1 MHYYQRH
8 IGDYARD
15 TGHLTVYEH
24 GVYVLLLDRLYGT
37 EKPITARDATQ
48 IIRPATKRE
57 RESVQRVLDDFFTLT
72 ASGYINKRAVQ
83 EIEKYHEISHKR
95 AASANRRWQTSQSN
109 SDASAMQV
117 HSKSNAIQEPITN
130 NQNRIPE
137 IKKNTPSPP
146 APTLA
151 TGVQR
156 GGGSVWVGEL
166 VKPFSERR

>member
-15 TGHLTVYEH
+15 TGHLSVYEH
-24 GVYVLLLDRLYGT
+24 GVYALLLDRLYGT
-37 EKPITARDATQ
+37 EKPITARDANQ

-95 AASANRRWQTSQSN
+95 TVSAKRRWQAGQQS

-117 HSKSNAIQEPITN
+117 HSKGNAIQEPITN
-130 NQNRIPE
+130 NQNQPPE
-137 IKKNTPSPP
+137 IKKNKPSPLLP
-146 APTLA
+146 RWL
-151 TGVQR
+151 
-156 GGGSVWVGEL
+156 
-166 VKPFSERR
+166 